1 MSYNEGQFSTK
12 DIPAIVLSEE
22 VRTIALNR
30 YHNLYQTN
38 CIIPDDD
45 FTKLLNDSLVLSQQE
60 VEGRSIS
67 TKLFIQGYTDGNFVW
82 PQGVQFIEIQSVPMK
97 SLDIRVLKKYV
108 EIAEDRNAYLV
119 IKIINQG
126 SYRFKLEGFLF
137 FDNSLQTFIYNY
149 NPYAKIPS
157 IIPVQGSKSKIQ
169 DKFGCFYGSMFLS
182 IDHGRIE
189 VSFFNNKFFIIE
201 KGVSM
206 EHPDIR
212 NASMQIINISSN
224 FQKALESIVNERKNT
239 DDEVNLYSLKLK
251 VSTILVEIML
261 NTSNERHGSTL
272 IFGFE
277 GNPNDLNFFR
287 PGTIK
292 IKVPLGSEFIELTKR
307 TGPSYFSYD
316 TEVSSKKVET
326 YKNAIISLSKTDG
339 AMIFN
344 KDLDLVSAGTI
355 LKGGDSSKLGLGGA
369 RRKSAEAFTSKTGTI
384 GIVISQDGKITVL
397 TNEGK
402 KT

>member
-1 MSYNEGQFSTK
+1 MTNNERQFSSK

-22 VRTIALNR
+22 VKTIALNR
-30 YHNLYQTN
+30 YHSLYKTN

-45 FTKLLNDSLVLSQQE
+45 FTKLLNDSLVLSQQK
-60 VEGRSIS
+60 VEGRFIS
-67 TKLFIQGYTDGNFVW
+67 TKLFIQGYTDGNFIW
-82 PQGVQFIEIQSVPMK
+82 PKGVQFIEIQSVLMK
-97 SLDIRVLKKYV
+97 NLEIGVLKAYV
-108 EIAEDRNAYLV
+108 EIAGDRNTFLV
-119 IKIINQG
+119 IKVINQG
-126 SYRFKLEGFLF
+126 SYRFKLEGFLIF
-137 FDNSLQTFIYNY
+137 EDSLQAFINNY
-149 NPYAKIPS
+149 NPFTISSS
-157 IIPVQGSKSKIQ
+157 IIPVQGSKSKIK
-169 DKFGCFYGSMFLS
+169 DKIGCFYGSMFLS

-189 VSFFNNKFFIIE
+189 VSFFNTKFFIVE
-201 KGVSM
+201 KGVIS

-212 NASMQIINISSN
+212 NASMQIIDISSN
-224 FQKALESIVNERKNT
+224 FQKALESVVNERNNT
-239 DDEVNLYSLKLK
+239 EDEINLSILKFQ

-261 NTSNERHGSTL
+261 NTSKARHGSIL

-277 GNPNDLNFFR
+277 GNPNDLDLFR
-287 PGTIK
+287 PGAIK
-292 IKVPLGSEFIELTKR
+292 LKVPLGSEFIELTKR
-307 TGPSYFSYD
+307 TGPTYFSPE
-316 TEVSSKKVET
+316 TEASSKKVKL

-355 LKGGDSSKLGLGGA
+355 LKGGESSKVGLGGA

-397 TNEGK
+397 SNEGK